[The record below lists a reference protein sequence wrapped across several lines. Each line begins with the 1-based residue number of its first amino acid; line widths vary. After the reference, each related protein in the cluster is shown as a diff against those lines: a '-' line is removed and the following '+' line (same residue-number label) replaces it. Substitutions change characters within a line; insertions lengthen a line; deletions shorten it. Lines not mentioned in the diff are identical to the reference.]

1 MTKTEH
7 FIETILKYSESKDYI
22 QASKEWELHHCEYIP
37 EGNGVCI
44 CGKKNLSKM
53 VVIQNKYN
61 SNSLLVGYTCYRST
75 LKGINCDTEFKRL
88 MYEYKLSRYNVYK
101 IPTYEQIFYNYN
113 YNIINEWELG
123 FLMNIKKYSNYSDK
137 QLTVMGRIFKK
148 FVFKEDLPDE
158 IKSVS
163 YNIDPE
169 EEYDIRFS
177 NDNIPSFFGG
187 SPEKSI
193 KEYITRAFDINKL
206 KIRERLEEEE
216 AYKEELEANKPK
228 FTFRLNHETDSRNY
242 HS

>member
-1 MTKTEH
+1 MTKTER

-37 EGNGVCI
+37 EETGVCI
-44 CGKKNLSKM
+44 CGKKHLSKM

-61 SNSLLVGYTCYRST
+61 SNTLLVGYTCYRST
-75 LKGINCDTEFKRL
+75 LKGMNCDTEFKRL

-123 FLMNIKKYSNYSDK
+123 FLMNIKNYSNYSDK

-163 YNIDPE
+163 YKIDPE
-169 EEYDIRFS
+169 EDYDILFS
-177 NDNIPSFFGG
+177 NDDIPFFGG

-193 KEYITRAFDINKL
+193 KEYITRVFDINKL

-216 AYKEELEANKPK
+216 AYKKELEANKPK
-228 FTFRLNHETDSRNY
+228 FTFRLNH
-242 HS
+242 

>member
-1 MTKTEH
+1 MNKTER
-7 FIETILKYSESKDYI
+7 FMETLLKYSESKDFI
-22 QASKEWELHHCEYIP
+22 QATNEWEFHHCEYIP
-37 EGNGVCI
+37 EETGVCI
-44 CGKKNLSKM
+44 CGKKHLSKM

-61 SNSLLVGYTCYRST
+61 SNTLFVGYTCYRST

-163 YNIDPE
+163 YKIDPRVG
-169 EEYDIRFS
+169 YDIIFDT
-177 NDNIPSFFGG
+177 NNVIEMLLDD
-187 SPEKSI
+187 SPASGKKSI

-206 KIRERLEEEE
+206 KIRERIEMEEVYEE
-216 AYKEELEANKPK
+216 KSY
-228 FTFRLNHETDSRNY
+228 
-242 HS
+242 

>member
-1 MTKTEH
+1 
-7 FIETILKYSESKDYI
+7 
-22 QASKEWELHHCEYIP
+22 
-37 EGNGVCI
+37 
-44 CGKKNLSKM
+44 
-53 VVIQNKYN
+53 
-61 SNSLLVGYTCYRST
+61 
-75 LKGINCDTEFKRL
+75 

-123 FLMNIKKYSNYSDK
+123 FLMNIKNYSNYSDK

-163 YNIDPE
+163 YKIDPE
-169 EEYDIRFS
+169 EDYDILFS
-177 NDNIPSFFGG
+177 NDDIPFFGG

-193 KEYITRAFDINKL
+193 KEYITRVFDINKL

-216 AYKEELEANKPK
+216 AYKKELEANKPK
-228 FTFRLNHETDSRNY
+228 FTFRLNH
-242 HS
+242 

>member
-1 MTKTEH
+1 MNKTER
-7 FIETILKYSESKDYI
+7 FMETLLKYSESKDFI
-22 QASKEWELHHCEYIP
+22 QATNEWEFHHCEYIP
-37 EGNGVCI
+37 EETGVCI
-44 CGKKNLSKM
+44 CGKKHLSKM

-61 SNSLLVGYTCYRST
+61 SNTLFVGYTCYRST
-75 LKGINCDTEFKRL
+75 LRGINCDTEFKRL

-148 FVFKEDLPDE
+148 FVFKNDLPDE

-163 YNIDPE
+163 YKIDPSVD
-169 EEYDIRFS
+169 YDIIF
-177 NDNIPSFFGG
+177 NTNNVVEMLLDNSLASGQ
-187 SPEKSI
+187 KSI

-206 KIRERLEEEE
+206 KIRERIEEEE

-228 FTFRLNHETDSRNY
+228 FTFELSHETD
-242 HS
+242 

>member
-1 MTKTEH
+1 MTKTEN

-123 FLMNIKKYSNYSDK
+123 FLMNIKNYSNYSDR
-137 QLTVMGRIFKK
+137 QLEVMGRIFKK
-148 FVFKEDLPDE
+148 FVFKNDLPDE

-169 EEYDIRFS
+169 EEYDIFFN
-177 NDNIPSFFGG
+177 NDNIPFGSSG
-187 SPEKSI
+187 SQKSI
-193 KEYITRAFDINKL
+193 KEYITRVFDINKL
-206 KIRERLEEEE
+206 KIRARIEEEE

-228 FTFRLNHETDSRNY
+228 FTFKLNYETDSRN
-242 HS
+242 

>member
-1 MTKTEH
+1 M
-7 FIETILKYSESKDYI
+7 ETLLKYSESKDFI
-22 QASKEWELHHCEYIP
+22 QAANEWELHHCEYIP
-37 EGNGVCI
+37 EETGVCI
-44 CGKKNLSKM
+44 CGKKHLSKM

-61 SNSLLVGYTCYRST
+61 SNTLFVGYTCYRST

-137 QLTVMGRIFKK
+137 QLTVMGKIFKK

-163 YNIDPE
+163 YHLDANRNFDVL
-169 EEYDIRFS
+169 FG
-177 NDNIPSFFGG
+177 NDDR
-187 SPEKSI
+187 EKSI
-193 KEYITRAFDINKL
+193 KEYITRIFDINKL
-206 KIRERLEEEE
+206 KTRGILEIEEE
-216 AYKEELEANKPK
+216 YEELKNSNNKPK
-228 FTFRLNHETDSRNY
+228 FTFELNH
-242 HS
+242 